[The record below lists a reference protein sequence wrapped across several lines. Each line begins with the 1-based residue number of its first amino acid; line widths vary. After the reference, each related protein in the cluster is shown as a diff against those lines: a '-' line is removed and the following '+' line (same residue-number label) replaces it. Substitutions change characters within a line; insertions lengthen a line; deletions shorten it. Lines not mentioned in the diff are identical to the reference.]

1 MRITKRIT
9 ALAAVPAL
17 ALGLGLAACSSGG
30 GGPGGAKNGAP
41 APSSQGVGGNAGG
54 AGGGTSQGALL
65 TWSCSI
71 VTQSTG
77 LIDAQLTVSNAGSA
91 PVTYGSVTY
100 RVYASQTYQGNRLGG
115 GTVPAGGTRTMDQQ
129 VATSLTPADLAP
141 QSCSDVS
148 WTPGTAAPATTA
160 PATPAPTTPA
170 PTSAAYASGYAF
182 GQDAKNP
189 SSVEASAVTANYSPG
204 ESACAQ
210 LASVPPPLQALDGQN
225 VPADLAPPTI
235 GNSQWISGCLASLG
249 NVPSGG

>member
-41 APSSQGVGGNAGG
+41 APSTQGVGGNAGG
-54 AGGGTSQGALL
+54 ASQGALL

-115 GTVPAGGTRTMDQQ
+115 AQSRLGGR
-129 VATSLTPADLAP
+129 
-141 QSCSDVS
+141 
-148 WTPGTAAPATTA
+148 GR
-160 PATPAPTTPA
+160 
-170 PTSAAYASGYAF
+170 
-182 GQDAKNP
+182 
-189 SSVEASAVTANYSPG
+189 
-204 ESACAQ
+204 
-210 LASVPPPLQALDGQN
+210 
-225 VPADLAPPTI
+225 
-235 GNSQWISGCLASLG
+235 WISRSPRLSRRRTWFRRAAAT
-249 NVPSGG
+249 